1 MSERSNLLASI
12 DSNINDYPEIAE
24 RWRAGDPTVRAML
37 TSIVEA
43 VVYLKR
49 DNDVNAIEPFIK
61 SKNRTII
68 ADAIN
73 KDILPVATP
82 CQHLL
87 TVENGAIKTLVL
99 SQGRLI
105 EDGTGRQWRLMAA
118 LSLLADETKT
128 VLVEQSIINRVRMI
142 TPINEPFYTVS
153 LSTTED
159 AYFCGVGVTNST
171 TGEVYQHAPKFMNA
185 GINEPVYT
193 LQSDNLT
200 DINIVFGA
208 SGRAGKTV
216 QAGEVYEI
224 AITQTYGEVDAD
236 SLNQAALTELL
247 TSEESQLNLYFK
259 RGDMVRAGSNP
270 LTIEQMRLL
279 ASFPSMYDK
288 NAVFMG
294 NFTFLIMQHFMGRL
308 NYMAVWNETIQ
319 DKYYGVTLDDINH
332 LNIAVVA
339 KSIIPSERNQLLL
352 DIEQLV
358 ARADSL
364 LEGRV
369 RVKEVVERPYQI
381 TITGRLAAVHDIQS
395 VRMQIKELLLSDY
408 GKGALA
414 TIHHNADGFNLREM
428 AARIGA
434 RIPAFQDRISDFTV
448 TGEDVTN
455 SPVKPHEWAFLNDAS
470 ITINLTRTADS
481 GNAIWTM

>member
-1 MSERSNLLASI
+1 MPERSNLIASI

-43 VVYLKR
+43 VLYIKR

-87 TVENGAIKTLVL
+87 TVENEAAGVLTL
-99 SQGRLI
+99 SQGRLV

-118 LSLLADETKT
+118 LSLLAGERKT
-128 VLVEQSIINRVRMI
+128 VLVEQSTINRARI
-142 TPINEPFYTVS
+142 TIPINEPFYTVS
-153 LSTTED
+153 LATTDD
-159 AYFCGVGVTNST
+159 AYFCGIGVTNIT

-193 LQSDNLT
+193 LQSDNLV
-200 DINIVFGA
+200 DISIVFGA

-236 SLNQAALTELL
+236 SLNQAALTELI
-247 TSEESQLNLYFK
+247 TGDESRLNLYFK
-259 RGDMVRAGSNP
+259 NGDMMRAGSNP
-270 LTIEQMRLL
+270 LTIQQMRLL

-294 NFTFLIMQHFMGRL
+294 NFTFLIMQHFMSRV

-319 DKYYGVTLDDINH
+319 ERYYGASLDDINH
-332 LNIAVVA
+332 LNLAVVT
-339 KSIIPSERNQLLL
+339 KSNSAGERAQLLV
-352 DIEQLV
+352 DIQQLIS
-358 ARADSL
+358 RADSL

-369 RVKEVVERPYQI
+369 RIKAVTERPYQI
-381 TITGRLAAVHDIQS
+381 SITGRLAAVHDIES
-395 VRMQIKELLLSDY
+395 VRMQIKELLLSSY

-428 AARIGA
+428 AARIA
-434 RIPAFQDRISDFTV
+434 ANIPAFQDRISDFTV
-448 TGEDVTN
+448 TGEDVSS

-470 ITINLTRTADS
+470 IVINLTRTADS